1 MKNILTLTVLFV
13 FLIVGVVQA
22 RTWTDSRGNKL
33 IGDFVGFSQN
43 DDTKIKIKTTT
54 GRVLFVP
61 IKGLSQ
67 EDQDYVQSLKE
78 NNNAQKN
85 SSGFQSDS
93 LAPAPAQRNNNN
105 GSPVEL
111 QPVDNNPNNEVV
123 IVEGIGDNIAEAKKD
138 AMRNAV
144 EQVVGA
150 LVDAQTRVENDELI
164 EQILTASGAYS
175 EKSEVLSAKKENGLV
190 TIKLRATVVKLSLT
204 KKLKLGGGGQ
214 TLAVDGANLVDLA
227 SSKVDAEKSGAMFL
241 ANFLKKEEF
250 PYSLLDTKVIEK
262 PSITQKGNEVIYTL
276 KVEASVNR
284 ERYMDF
290 VKRVKPIFDKYAIQ
304 QSSFVLEPK
313 NTNSRI
319 TYEYKVMPGNEYK
332 GEHLPFY
339 LCTGVMGNFRSLKFD
354 TYELPKKFTVPLG
367 YYKRIAPVIEVLLL
381 DGDNEV
387 VATKRT
393 MLGTSY
399 SIEPFNVMPS
409 LLRFS
414 YNYYF
419 DNPNAIG
426 ESTILGYRN
435 GDYSKEYVEVPGWC
449 ALAPYRSIS
458 DGPHDGFIVPSYSF
472 DVLITLTPDE
482 LAKVRSAKIAV
493 IVNNPE
499 MDKAF
504 ERMEKEIDQIP
515 TN

>member
-13 FLIVGVVQA
+13 FLLVGVVQA

-78 NNNAQKN
+78 NNNAQN
-85 SSGFQSDS
+85 TSGFQSDS
-93 LAPAPAQRNNNN
+93 PAPAPAQRNNNN
-105 GSPVEL
+105 VSQVEL
-111 QPVDNNPNNEVV
+111 QPVDNSNPNNEVV

-164 EQILTASGAYS
+164 EQILTASGAYI

-304 QSSFVLEPK
+304 QSSFVLE
-313 NTNSRI
+313 
-319 TYEYKVMPGNEYK
+319 TYNEGNMIRYRDSNAPGENE
-332 GEHLPFY
+332 GNHLLFY
-339 LCTGVMGNFRSLKFD
+339 LCTGVTGNFRSLKFD
-354 TYELPKKFTVPLG
+354 TYELPKKFSVPLG
-367 YYKRIAPVIEVLLL
+367 YYKRVAPVVEVLLL
-381 DGDNEV
+381 NGDNEV
-387 VATKRT
+387 VATKRA
-393 MLGTSY
+393 MLGYESGVY
-399 SIEPFNVMPS
+399 NYEPFNVMPS
-409 LLRFS
+409 MFERFES
-414 YNYYF
+414 LE
-419 DNPNAIG
+419 NPNSIG
-426 ESTILGYRN
+426 ESTIFKFSYYNKFLN
-435 GDYSKEYVEVPGWC
+435 GWC
-449 ALAPYRSIS
+449 VFAPYRHNSENHIIPSSIFNVS
-458 DGPHDGFIVPSYSF
+458 
-472 DVLITLTPDE
+472 ITLTPDE

-504 ERMEKEIDQIP
+504 KRMESEIEQIP